1 MLAEISFLCA
11 IPHIGEVVATTRGGK
26 VMRAMNPKGVYTCK
40 CGRTLEVYLRCVS
53 VSCNLHGEMTRVKSK
68 RVIQQDAEEA
78 ELLAIE
84 SGAYDMAYEAECEAR
99 AEEANK

>member
-1 MLAEISFLCA
+1 MS
-11 IPHIGEVVATTRGGK
+11 
-26 VMRAMNPKGVYTCK
+26 
-40 CGRTLEVYLRCVS
+40 
-53 VSCNLHGEMTRVKSK
+53 RVKSK

-84 SGAYDMAYEAECEAR
+84 SGAYDTAYEVEMEAR